1 MLHPSSSGC
10 LALAP
15 GGLSPCH
22 LEDHAMTQNELDH
35 AVARATGES
44 VSEVRR
50 MGFQLIVPPPYVR
63 PTSQAPH
70 IPAIAGK
77 VGHGR
82 SGHGRRFGSAGR
94 AMLPR
99 PA

>member
-1 MLHPSSSGC
+1 
-10 LALAP
+10 
-15 GGLSPCH
+15 
-22 LEDHAMTQNELDH
+22 MTQNELDH

-50 MGFQLIVPPPYVR
+50 LGFQLIVPPPRVR
-63 PTSQAPH
+63 PTNPAPH

-77 VGHGR
+77 IAPRCG
-82 SGHGRRFGSAGR
+82 RFGSADH